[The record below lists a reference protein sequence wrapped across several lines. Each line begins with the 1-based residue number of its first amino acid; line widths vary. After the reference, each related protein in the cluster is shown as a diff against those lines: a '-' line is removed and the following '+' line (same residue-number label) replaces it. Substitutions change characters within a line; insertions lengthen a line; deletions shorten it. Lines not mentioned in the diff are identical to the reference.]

1 MAMGNIFRG
10 DFGLFYVVTRNT
22 GRLYPVT
29 DVIDTYI
36 YRGLT
41 SLGNVGMS
49 TAAGLYQSVVGFVLV
64 LIVNA
69 VVTKIDPES
78 AMF

>member
-1 MAMGNIFRG
+1 MPNNSGA
-10 DFGLFYVVTRNT
+10 
-22 GRLYPVT
+22 LYSVT

-41 SLGNVGMS
+41 NMGNLGMS
-49 TAAGLYQSVVGFVLV
+49 TAAGLYQSVVGFILI
-64 LIVNA
+64 LIVNQ
-69 VVTKIDPES
+69 VVRKLDPDS